1 MAEYSARRGDVSAAG
16 GVVFRRRK
24 KDGSP
29 LFLLVHRP
37 RYKDWTFPKGKLDKG
52 ESFIDAAVREVSE
65 ETGIKPEVHL
75 PLGTMTYTT
84 GNRNN
89 KVVRYWLMEG
99 KKEDFKPN
107 REVDRVLWLS
117 ADQARLQLTYD
128 RSEKLLQW
136 AKLRLEHPDDGKVY
150 LVRHGKAGKR
160 KDFEG
165 QDADRP
171 LSKSGRKQA
180 QALSQFLA
188 GYPLMRLATSPAL
201 RCRETLEPLAR
212 TMALPAESEGS
223 LSEGSSPELVSKF
236 IGTLAGTTTVLAT
249 HGDVIAN
256 LIGMLRAD
264 GVKIKGP
271 KVSVK
276 DDIEKGGIW
285 VLRTRGRRIRR
296 ARYVPPPVR
305 SV

>member
-1 MAEYSARRGDVSAAG
+1 MVEYRASKGDIAAAG

-52 ESFIDAAVREVSE
+52 ESFIDAAVREVAE
-65 ETGIKPEVHL
+65 ETGVDPEVHL
-75 PLGTMTYTT
+75 PLGTVTYTT
-84 GNRNN
+84 GNKNN

-99 KKEDFKPN
+99 KKEKFKPN

-117 ADQARLQLTYD
+117 GDQARLQLTYD

-136 AKLRLEHPDDGKVY
+136 AETRLEKPDDGKVY
-150 LVRHGKAGKR
+150 LVRHAKAGRR
-160 KDFEG
+160 KDFSG
-165 QDADRP
+165 ADIDRP
-171 LSKSGRKQA
+171 LSKTGRKQA
-180 QALSQFLA
+180 VALGNFLA

-201 RCRETLEPLAR
+201 RCRETLDPLAT
-212 TMALPAESEGS
+212 TMALPAEVEGS
-223 LSEGSSPELVSKF
+223 LAEGSSPELVAKH
-236 IGTLAGTTTVLAT
+236 IGTLAGSTSVLIT

-256 LIGMLRAD
+256 LVGMLRAD
-264 GVKIKGP
+264 GVKLKGP
-271 KVSVK
+271 HVSAK
-276 DDIEKGGIW
+276 GDIEKGGIW
-285 VLRTRGRRIRR
+285 VLRTRGRKIRK

-305 SV
+305 SD